1 MKLGSAK
8 AGALLI
14 WINGVCPEEPVGQF
28 IHIKDGHQLL
38 RISCK
43 LQGKEPDEELKTLSL
58 YNKVEIIFNI
68 LHNDF
73 HLNTTQSSLILQKIE
88 QKVDLELQLA
98 KVALLLCY
106 CSFKKD
112 NLQPLSSNAQS
123 VIVSMFNLV
132 KDDADGLSLDK
143 GLDQFLTQ
151 DSVMNSSTSS
161 TESSGCSSFCA
172 DDESPIFGRFHRP
185 PRVTFQELC
194 TVACSSDGSPLQD
207 IMSTPHFQLKRLR
220 KELAHEG
227 DVRDELEKELANQ
240 ISIISEK
247 EGLISQLQHR
257 VDRLLRE
264 QGELEKDHKAAL
276 IELQEKNESLL
287 HRVHEVLKQCQDLK
301 TDNSQK
307 EKKIDELTE
316 ENGTLAAQVRN
327 TFCQLARAEEEVA
340 KLTLTHEKSQAEW
353 IKRREFIERELNEAV
368 THRVYLNEQVQ
379 ILQGKISVLED
390 ELEKAQSQER
400 GEVMGPIMEW
410 EKLKQE
416 LLEMSLK
423 LAQLQD
429 TISCLEKEKAEV
441 EALLAQERCS
451 FEQETTRL
459 QTVVF
464 DLENSV
470 SSIRM
475 EREALQEALMAQKE
489 MLTSQIS
496 ALESDVS
503 RLQQVEIQLT
513 AEIKISAELRQQRGE
528 LEGKVASLDNM
539 VNALHTEI
547 QGFEIERETQQ
558 VALNA
563 LMADLQNAQTTLQ
576 DYEKKLEEHQK
587 VVEENAS
594 LTNEACTLRQEIDE
608 HLQTIGD
615 LQGQISI
622 LRQEKKEEENKVSQA
637 LTKIESVETKILE
650 LSEQISL
657 KDEEITNLR
666 NEFVSLDTELKL
678 VKEENIEINER
689 IKSNCIEHED
699 TIEKLQQELLS
710 ASSTASEKQEE
721 ILVLS
726 AEVTSLKEQICHY
739 NKNEKQEQ
747 QKLSVLEAE
756 HNVLKENLTSLLNQ
770 LTEATTTT
778 SQKESELI
786 SLKQELCLQETL
798 REKSQELETARREEF
813 ERKVSELQAKI
824 LEVSTLASER
834 EACVTSLR
842 CEIKDQQLRAIQSED
857 DLRRELEKKVAIM
870 QGQLETVSQDVTDKD
885 HLLQSLDQKL
895 RQMELLCQQKD
906 KDVRE
911 TLQTKE
917 NLETKIAEL
926 LVEKQHLDESQQN
939 LEKEREHLSAEVSSL
954 KEEICRSLEN
964 DQQKKQEVSLLKDEH
979 NTLKD
984 NLASLQNQLVEF
996 TTKALQKESELLLVQ
1011 QELCQQEILREK
1023 AQELETVM
1031 REEFERKVSELQ
1043 AKILEISTLASE
1055 REAQISYLQNEM
1067 TDQQLKSK
1075 QSEDDLRTELEEKVC
1090 TLQGELDAAICGAA
1104 NKDRQLESFDQKLRQ
1119 MELLC
1124 QQKDKDVRETL
1135 QTKENLETKIAEL
1148 LVEKQHLDE
1157 SQQNLEKEREHLS
1170 AEVSSLKEEICRSL
1184 ENDQQKKQEVS
1195 LLKDEHNALKDNLA
1209 SLQNQLVE
1217 FTTKAL
1223 QKESELLLVQQE
1235 LCQQEILRE
1244 KAQELETVMRE
1255 EFERKVSEL
1264 QAKIL
1269 EISTLA
1275 SEREAQ
1281 ISYLQNEMTDQQL
1294 KSKQSEDDLR
1304 TELEEKVCTLQGELD
1319 AAICGA
1325 ANKDR
1330 QLESFDQKLRQ
1341 MELLCQQKDKDVR
1354 ETLQTKENLET
1365 KIAELLVEKQHL
1377 DESQQ
1382 NLEKEREHL
1391 SAEVS
1396 SLKEEICRSL
1406 ENDQQK
1412 KQEVSLLKDEHN
1424 TLKENLASLQNQLVE
1439 FTTKALQKESEL
1451 LLVQQELCQQETL
1464 REKAQELETVM
1475 REEFERKVS
1484 ELQAKIL
1491 EISTLASERE
1501 AQISYLQNEMTD
1513 QQLKSKQSE
1522 DDLRTELEEK
1532 VCTLQG
1538 ELDAAI
1544 CGAANKDHQLESF
1557 DQKLRQMELLC
1568 QQKDKDV
1575 RETLQTKENLE
1586 TKIAELLVEKQHLDE
1601 SQKNLEKER
1610 EHLSAEVS
1618 SLKEE
1623 ICRSLENDQQK
1634 KQEVSLLKDE
1644 HNALKENLASLQNQL
1659 VEFTTKAL
1667 QKESELLLVQQE
1679 LCQQETLREKAQE
1692 LETASCEEFERKVN
1706 ELQAKIIEVSTLASE
1721 REACMTSLQCEIK
1734 DQQLRAKQ
1742 SEDDL
1747 RRELEEHVGNLQRQ
1761 LEAANCGAA
1770 DKDHQLESLEQK
1782 LRQMELLCQQKD
1794 KDVRETLQTKE
1805 NLETKIAELLVE
1817 KQHLDESQQN
1827 LEKEREHLSA
1837 EVSSL
1842 KEEIC
1847 RSLENDQQKK
1857 QEVSLLKDEHNTL
1870 KENLASL
1877 QNQLVEFTTKALQ
1890 KESELLLVQQ
1900 ELCQQDTLREKAQEL
1915 ETVMREEFERKVSEL
1930 QAKILE
1936 ISTLAS
1942 EREAQISYLQNEMT
1956 DQQLKSKQSE
1966 DDLRTELEEKVCT
1979 LQGELDAAI
1988 CGAANKDHQLESFD
2002 QKLRQKELLCQQK
2015 DKDIL
2020 ETHHAKEDLEK
2031 KIVELLVE
2039 KQQLLECQQNLVKE
2053 RDQLS
2058 AEVSSLKEQISCS
2071 LLNEQQK
2078 QQEVSVLKDEL
2089 NILKENLAA
2098 LQSQLEEVT
2107 ATAFQKE
2114 SKLLLVQQELCQ
2126 QETLREKAQE
2136 LETVIHEEFKRKFS
2150 ELQAKILEDSTLASE
2165 KEAQISSLQD
2175 DLKDQQLKLKQSEVD
2190 LCREL
2195 EEKVGALQGQLENAS
2210 CDTADK
2216 DRFLQSLDHK
2226 LRQMELLCQEKEKDV
2241 LETNQANEDLEKR
2254 IVELLVKTQQLEGY
2268 QQNLEIL
2275 RKERD
2280 NLSTEVTSLKEEI
2293 CHYQEN
2299 QVQKQQEMSVLEVNH
2314 NILKENLAALN
2325 SQLEKV
2331 TSTTSKKESELLL
2344 LQNELCQQENFRE
2357 KAQELE
2363 KNVSE
2368 LQAKILEVSTLA
2380 SEREAQISYLQNEMK
2395 DQQLRSKQSEDDLRR
2410 ELEKKVAILQGQL
2423 ETVSQDVTD
2432 KDHLLQSLDQK
2443 LREMELLC
2451 QQKENDTIETHQA
2464 KEDLMKRI
2472 VELHADKHKLD
2483 GCQQNMEILRKERD
2497 HLCSLSQSLQRECDA
2512 SQRIRAELELKV
2524 EDQSG
2529 SILTLENAA
2538 RQWEE
2543 QNKELLE
2550 QLKRKSEAVEHY
2562 KTQVENAR
2570 SHYIGKK
2577 QLLLEAQEINK
2588 TLEQTLE
2595 SSKREV
2601 KALETEMTLA
2611 RMELDQAK
2619 TKEKNLVAKVKR
2631 LEAQV
2636 DFADRQLR
2644 EQKKMTDDIGE
2655 VRDRVTMCAR
2665 VPEARHDISN
2675 DSLEFDLNDSLG
2687 AGSHSAVPGES
2698 STPLVRSSERLAAKR
2713 RALGAE
2719 SLETLYFTPM
2729 SQQGNKWK
2737 GDRND
2742 ATEQKLETSITSFG
2756 DLDSAKKLTASARK
2770 RRTTQVINITAK
2782 TSGNVDGEVSFS
2794 SLHSARTQPNLAIHH
2809 SRPVSMDLSE
2819 ESGRAVLSKADKLE
2833 SLPGYRRSSV
2843 HNVVPARA
2851 TSTFCIGAEN
2861 EPEHAAD
2868 DWIRIAELQARNKAC
2883 LPHLKSSYPLE
2894 SRPSLGL
2901 PSFTVT
2907 DDDLRMG
2914 DPDETIRRASMIPSQ
2929 LRESLNSRRF
2939 SLAPGGSSSQ
2949 VLAQSQPQ
2957 RSTML
2962 PGQIRSSTAA
2972 YRASQVTKT
2981 TSNVRSSENVRSPL
2995 APKRP
3000 VSQLQGPDTPEAK
3013 KTASCFPRPM
3023 TPKGRHTNSQNK
3035 PPNTPAERRQ
3045 SIMFSVLNT
3054 PKTSTRGDSRLQRGL
3069 NKLRNSARKSP
3080 AMASRALR
3088 SAVSAADGRSPL
3100 DSTRRKSP
3108 RNKSP
3113 KSSNAKKMKFRI
3125 KV

>member
-1557 DQKLRQMELLC
+1557 DQKLRQ
-1568 QQKDKDV
+1568 
-1575 RETLQTKENLE
+1575 
-1586 TKIAELLVEKQHLDE
+1586 
-1601 SQKNLEKER
+1601 
-1610 EHLSAEVS
+1610 
-1618 SLKEE
+1618 
-1623 ICRSLENDQQK
+1623 
-1634 KQEVSLLKDE
+1634 
-1644 HNALKENLASLQNQL
+1644 
-1659 VEFTTKAL
+1659 
-1667 QKESELLLVQQE
+1667 
-1679 LCQQETLREKAQE
+1679 
-1692 LETASCEEFERKVN
+1692 
-1706 ELQAKIIEVSTLASE
+1706 
-1721 REACMTSLQCEIK
+1721 
-1734 DQQLRAKQ
+1734 
-1742 SEDDL
+1742 
-1747 RRELEEHVGNLQRQ
+1747 
-1761 LEAANCGAA
+1761 
-1770 DKDHQLESLEQK
+1770 
-1782 LRQMELLCQQKD
+1782 
-1794 KDVRETLQTKE
+1794 
-1805 NLETKIAELLVE
+1805 
-1817 KQHLDESQQN
+1817 
-1827 LEKEREHLSA
+1827 
-1837 EVSSL
+1837 
-1842 KEEIC
+1842 
-1847 RSLENDQQKK
+1847 
-1857 QEVSLLKDEHNTL
+1857 
-1870 KENLASL
+1870 
-1877 QNQLVEFTTKALQ
+1877 
-1890 KESELLLVQQ
+1890 
-1900 ELCQQDTLREKAQEL
+1900 
-1915 ETVMREEFERKVSEL
+1915 
-1930 QAKILE
+1930 
-1936 ISTLAS
+1936 
-1942 EREAQISYLQNEMT
+1942 
-1956 DQQLKSKQSE
+1956 
-1966 DDLRTELEEKVCT
+1966 
-1979 LQGELDAAI
+1979 
-1988 CGAANKDHQLESFD
+1988 
-2002 QKLRQKELLCQQK
+2002 KELLCQQK

-2782 TSGNVDGEVSFS
+2782 QTSGNVDGEVSFS